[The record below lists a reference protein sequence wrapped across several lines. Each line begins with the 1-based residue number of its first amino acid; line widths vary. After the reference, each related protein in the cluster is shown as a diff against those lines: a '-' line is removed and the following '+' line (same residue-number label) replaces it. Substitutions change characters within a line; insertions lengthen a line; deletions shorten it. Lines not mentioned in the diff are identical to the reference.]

1 MKDLICRLLAWTRA
15 LFGHRAAPETPAAPV
30 TPPPPEAPAPAPTPE
45 PLRPHCGVYVWATAH
60 GIDIAPSSKLLTCT
74 CSTKSPRP
82 AGGEPHP
89 ADGEALRAKVREVN
103 ARSTWG
109 K

>member
-1 MKDLICRLLAWTRA
+1 MHDFIAGWAGRVRA
-15 LFGHRAAPETPAAPV
+15 LFNRRGDVKGPQTA
-30 TPPPPEAPAPAPTPE
+30 PEAPAPEPTPE

-60 GIDIAPSSKLLTCT
+60 GIDIQSSSKLLTCT
-74 CSTKSPRP
+74 CSTKSHH
-82 AGGEPHP
+82 HP
-89 ADGEALRAKVREVN
+89 ADSDQLRAKVREAN